1 MKRTTAYPSPFQS
14 AAFLEAVSI
23 PSDTDWDRGFTLVEV
38 MVAALVM
45 TLLVSNLLALVVY
58 AGMFRL
64 KANQSGVARN
74 WIQQDL
80 ENVKFNASQF
90 KVAALS
96 SGAMAGATSVT
107 VDRTSIGSI
116 SMATGD
122 TLKIGD
128 DSVFHTIS
136 GISGTTLSFTPGL
149 SKDQSS
155 GAQVWT
161 AGASSSPKFCNA
173 GSSTTGLAQ
182 ALSADLAPVLM
193 SSKTIAGT
201 AYTLSRTATPVNT
214 APYQTLTLTYSVLP
228 SGGSDAILS
237 LQTKVV
243 PYAAFG
249 CP

>member
-1 MKRTTAYPSPFQS
+1 MASPFPFQS
-14 AAFLEAVSI
+14 TAFPRAVSI
-23 PSDTDWDRGFTLVEV
+23 PSDAGWDRGFTLVEV
-38 MVAALVM
+38 IVAALVM
-45 TLLVSNLLALVVY
+45 TLLVSNLLAMVVY

-64 KANQSGVARN
+64 KARQSGVSRD

-90 KVAALS
+90 KIAALS
-96 SGAMAGATSVT
+96 ADAAAGATSVT
-107 VDRTSIGSI
+107 VNRTNVGSI
-116 SMATGD
+116 SMAPGD

-136 GISGTTLSFTPGL
+136 GISGTTLSFTPPL
-149 SKDQSS
+149 NTDQIS
-155 GAQVWT
+155 GAQVWA

-173 GSSTTGLAQ
+173 TSSTTGLAQ
-182 ALSADLAPVLM
+182 ALAADLAPVLI
-193 SSKTIAGT
+193 SSKTISGT
-201 AYTLSRTATPVNT
+201 SYTLSRTATPVNT

-228 SGGSDAILS
+228 SGGGAEVLS